1 MTPASIATLCLALIG
16 YGLLKRLTQAAL
28 YVLNHGRRSE

>member
-1 MTPASIATLCLALIG
+1 MSAGTVAGLCLALIG